1 MNPWVKRLLV
11 VATAVGAY
19 ITAGGDLSFE
29 SLLKVAAGALVGA
42 LTPQFAAGKEKSD
55 V

>member
-1 MNPWVKRLLV
+1 MNPWLKRLLV

-19 ITAGGDLSFE
+19 ITAGGDLSFD

-42 LTPQFAAGKEKSD
+42 LTPPLVKGNSD
-55 V
+55 A